1 MQAQQST
8 QLKFSVQARPKVS
21 NVQITE
27 TGTECIIKGKQS
39 HVKNKIILSSPKADA
54 TYRLTE
60 ASN

>member
-1 MQAQQST
+1 MQAMQST
-8 QLKFSVQARPKVS
+8 QLKFSVQAQPKVS
-21 NVQITE
+21 NIQITE

-39 HVKNKIILSSPKADA
+39 HVKNEIIRSSPKADS